1 MTPAERLALFARRVS
16 DLEDL
21 EARLRAEEG
30 AEDLSSDLV
39 AAALAVVA
47 AAPSW
52 AESVEGR
59 AALGLGPFSGGPETF
74 AAYLEAVRGLALH
87 ATPEGLVQ

>member
-1 MTPAERLALFARRVS
+1 MNAAEKLAVFARRVS

-21 EARLRAEEG
+21 EERLRAEDG

-59 AALGLGPFSGGPETF
+59 AALGLGPFSGGPESFTAF
-74 AAYLEAVRGLALH
+74 LDAVRGLALH
-87 ATPEGLVQ
+87 ATPEDIVQ